1 MSPPKFAID
10 DRLKHDSLL
19 LLEHQHCQLRLNK
32 NATIPWAIIIPET
45 DVVEYHELSQEMQF
59 TITHLAA
66 HISQIFKSEHGAEK
80 INFAAIGNVVSQ
92 LHVHVVGRHAND
104 PLCPDVVWGQ
114 ALPEASYS
122 TSDIEHL
129 KARLKQALDTS

>member
-92 LHVHVVGRHAND
+92 LHD
-104 PLCPDVVWGQ
+104 PLWPDVVWGQ